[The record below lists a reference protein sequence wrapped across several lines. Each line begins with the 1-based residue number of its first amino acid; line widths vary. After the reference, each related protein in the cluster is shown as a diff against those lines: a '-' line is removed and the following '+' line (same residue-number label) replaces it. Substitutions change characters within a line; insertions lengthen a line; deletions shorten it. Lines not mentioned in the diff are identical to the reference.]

1 MTVTFDDSLFGSTKV
16 ESKSEDFDDLFSE
29 PPVKPKRPPSTAA
42 KQKTP
47 PTDDLFA
54 APSTTP
60 KTKSNKDDASDAKP
74 SRTESKKPK
83 VEVNIFDSPPE
94 DIFGAAA
101 KGKKVDTDDIFASST
116 SDIFSSGGKKSKG
129 LDDLFA
135 TDVPKASKGKRV
147 KREAV
152 KEEVGRGDGKREE
165 AGKED
170 TDAPQT
176 DVPKAKAKDVTS
188 KETHKKEVSKEE
200 MNGPQP
206 EKVSENFGLIS
217 SLIPRPSIT
226 ANTVEGLVKLLRRM
240 MSGGRLEAWHFR

>member
-1 MTVTFDDSLFGSTKV
+1 MSVTFDDSLFGSTKV
-16 ESKSEDFDDLFSE
+16 DSKSEDFDDLFSE
-29 PPVKPKRPPSTAA
+29 PPVKPKPPPSTAA
-42 KQKTP
+42 RQKTP
-47 PTDDLFA
+47 PTDDLFTA
-54 APSTTP
+54 TSTTP
-60 KTKSNKDDASDAKP
+60 KTKSNKDDLFAATSTTSKTTSNKGDLFASDTKP

-83 VEVNIFDSPPE
+83 AEVNIFDSPPE
-94 DIFGAAA
+94 NIFGTAA

-152 KEEVGRGDGKREE
+152 KEEVGRGEGKREE

-176 DVPKAKAKDVTS
+176 DVPKTKAKDVT
-188 KETHKKEVSKEE
+188 SKEE

-206 EKVSENFGLIS
+206 EKVSEN
-217 SLIPRPSIT
+217 
-226 ANTVEGLVKLLRRM
+226 
-240 MSGGRLEAWHFR
+240 